1 MQNVGRSILNC
12 SSTSVLLKRCKST
25 KLKQIR
31 QISLNHHQICNE
43 QLRFGNRRN
52 FEEGLKSKLHL
63 NIFLHFAILQNVK
76 KRKWTFQFLTIDNCH
91 AGSKIVHKL
100 LVPLEIKC
108 IVHRAAAFFEIPTKL
123 VPFKTHKWQKDS
135 FSSSK
140 FQVQK
145 SRQTVDV
152 TQYRIALQ
160 DLAISKCS

>member
-76 KRKWTFQFLTIDNCH
+76 KRKWTFQFLSIDNCH

-108 IVHRAAAFFEIPTKL
+108 IVHRAAAFL
-123 VPFKTHKWQKDS
+123 
-135 FSSSK
+135 K
-140 FQVQK
+140 FQQNWSLSRHINGSMTVFLLPNFKFK
-145 SRQTVDV
+145 SQDRQ
-152 TQYRIALQ
+152 LM
-160 DLAISKCS
+160 